1 MTTCVVFA
9 VLSPYH
15 PSRWSHRPPPTN
27 IVFVVISLCLS
38 HQQPSL
44 YDQIRITT
52 YDTSGGEG
60 RGEFFG

>member
-9 VLSPYH
+9 VLSPYYH
-15 PSRWSHRPPPTN
+15 PSRSHRPPPTD
-27 IVFVVISLCLS
+27 IVFVVISLSLS

-44 YDQIRITT
+44 YDLIRITT

-60 RGEFFG
+60 RGE